1 MGLKS
6 NGEFATVETRRDV
19 RSEEVQLSMLY
30 DLAEASPDSR
40 GNMRTVFDRALAAL
54 FLVAASIPLMIVAAL
69 TWAAVGRPIL
79 FRQLRSGLDGQP
91 FEIIKFRTMFD
102 TVDAMGA
109 LLPDSHRTNL
119 VTRFLRRTRLDELPQ
134 LFSVLRGQM
143 AIVGPRPLWPETIRE
158 MGRWGV
164 HRGSIR
170 PGLTGWSQV
179 NGGPFLSNEEK
190 LALDIWYVDHR
201 SPWLDL
207 SIVARTIAILV
218 LGDRI
223 KQQNVREARNYL
235 RSLAH
240 PGE

>member
-1 MGLKS
+1 
-6 NGEFATVETRRDV
+6 
-19 RSEEVQLSMLY
+19 MLY
-30 DLAEASPDSR
+30 DFAEASSVPHGS
-40 GNMRTVFDRALAAL
+40 MRTVFDRALAAL
-54 FLVAASIPLMIVAAL
+54 ILVIISIPLLIVAAL
-69 TWAAVGRPIL
+69 TWAAVGSPIL
-79 FRQLRSGLDGQP
+79 FRQVRSGLAGRP

-102 TVDAMGA
+102 TVDAAGA

-119 VTRFLRRTRLDELPQ
+119 ATRFLRRTRLDELPQ
-134 LFSVLRGQM
+134 LVSVLRGQM

-223 KQQNVREARNYL
+223 NRKNVGEAQSYL

-240 PGE
+240 PGD

>member
-1 MGLKS
+1 
-6 NGEFATVETRRDV
+6 
-19 RSEEVQLSMLY
+19 MLY
-30 DLAEASPDSR
+30 DFAEASSVPHGS
-40 GNMRTVFDRALAAL
+40 MRTVFDRALAAL
-54 FLVAASIPLMIVAAL
+54 ILVIISIPLLIVAAL
-69 TWAAVGRPIL
+69 TWAAVGSPIL
-79 FRQLRSGLDGQP
+79 FRQVRSGLAGRP

-102 TVDAMGA
+102 TVDAAGA

-119 VTRFLRRTRLDELPQ
+119 ATRFLRRTRLDELPQ
-134 LFSVLRGQM
+134 LVSVLRGQM

-223 KQQNVREARNYL
+223 NRKNVGEAQSYF

>member
-1 MGLKS
+1 
-6 NGEFATVETRRDV
+6 
-19 RSEEVQLSMLY
+19 MLY
-30 DLAEASPDSR
+30 DFAEASSVPHGS
-40 GNMRTVFDRALAAL
+40 MRTVFDRALAAL
-54 FLVAASIPLMIVAAL
+54 ILVIISIPLLIVAAL
-69 TWAAVGRPIL
+69 TWAAVGSPIL
-79 FRQLRSGLDGQP
+79 FRQVRSGLAGRP

-102 TVDAMGA
+102 TVDAAGT

-119 VTRFLRRTRLDELPQ
+119 ATRFLRRTRLDELPQ
-134 LFSVLRGQM
+134 LVSVLRGQM

-223 KQQNVREARNYL
+223 NRKNVGEAQSYL

>member
-1 MGLKS
+1 LGLKS
-6 NGEFATVETRRDV
+6 SEELATVGLRR
-19 RSEEVQLSMLY
+19 SGNEEVQESMLY
-30 DLAEASPDSR
+30 DFAEASSVPHGS
-40 GNMRTVFDRALAAL
+40 MRTVFDRALAAL
-54 FLVAASIPLMIVAAL
+54 ILVIISIPLLIVAAL
-69 TWAAVGRPIL
+69 TWAAVGSPIL
-79 FRQLRSGLDGQP
+79 FRQVRSGLAGRP

-102 TVDAMGA
+102 TVDAAGA

-119 VTRFLRRTRLDELPQ
+119 ATRFLRRTRLDELPQ
-134 LFSVLRGQM
+134 LVSVLRGQM

-223 KQQNVREARNYL
+223 NRKNVGEAQSYL